1 MLIKIKKLI
10 KKILRKFNLK
20 LVKLNTHK
28 NNVHPYAKPS
38 LTSIKCILR
47 STGVLHIG
55 AHRGTEAAIYDWL
68 HKKVLWIE
76 ANPKIAEELSDNISR
91 HFDQKYICV
100 LVGNQNKENVD
111 FYISNNDAACSSI
124 YDFSK
129 KVKDKILWK
138 ERNFLMTEKIQLKMQ
153 TLDDIFNSN
162 KINPSDYSHWIMD
175 IQGAEL
181 LALEGAKD
189 SIKFCNSLEIEVS
202 KEEFY
207 NGGAKWNDIKNLL
220 TKENF
225 ILINEPITS
234 HSEVIFIKKNY
245 YDDILNSSKL

>member
-1 MLIKIKKLI
+1 
-10 KKILRKFNLK
+10 
-20 LVKLNTHK
+20 
-28 NNVHPYAKPS
+28 
-38 LTSIKCILR
+38 
-47 STGVLHIG
+47 
-55 AHRGTEAAIYDWL
+55 
-68 HKKVLWIE
+68 
-76 ANPKIAEELSDNISR
+76 
-91 HFDQKYICV
+91 
-100 LVGNQNKENVD
+100 
-111 FYISNNDAACSSI
+111 
-124 YDFSK
+124 
-129 KVKDKILWK
+129 
-138 ERNFLMTEKIQLKMQ
+138 MTEKIQLKMQ

-225 ILINEPITS
+225 TLINEPKTS
-234 HSEVIFIKKNY
+234 HSEVIFIKKNH
-245 YDDILNSSKL
+245 YDDILNSSRL

>member
-76 ANPKIAEELSDNISR
+76 ANLR
-91 HFDQKYICV
+91 
-100 LVGNQNKENVD
+100 L
-111 FYISNNDAACSSI
+111 
-124 YDFSK
+124 
-129 KVKDKILWK
+129 
-138 ERNFLMTEKIQLKMQ
+138 LK
-153 TLDDIFNSN
+153 N
-162 KINPSDYSHWIMD
+162 
-175 IQGAEL
+175 
-181 LALEGAKD
+181 
-189 SIKFCNSLEIEVS
+189 
-202 KEEFY
+202 
-207 NGGAKWNDIKNLL
+207 
-220 TKENF
+220 
-225 ILINEPITS
+225 
-234 HSEVIFIKKNY
+234 
-245 YDDILNSSKL
+245 